1 MSLLIT
7 FIIATAVIFLAVGS
21 YFDLKTGEIPEK
33 ISYGFISLA
42 LIIAASNS
50 ILNSDIQFFLNSLFL
65 GTAFFIIGL
74 ILFYLGQWGGGDVK
88 LMAGIGCTLGY
99 LAYANYFTEGFFPY
113 YLTYFINM
121 GFIALPYVIIY
132 GLILGIKNPETK
144 SEFMK
149 YWKDIRTKV
158 VFLLSFLPSIFA
170 FSLGQNSLGILYLF
184 LPPLMISA
192 LYLKAVEMT
201 ALQQVTDVIE
211 LHEGD
216 IVAEDLII
224 ENEKIASK
232 RNIEGLSDEDIQKIQ
247 RLALDGKIPSK
258 IKIKEGIRFA
268 PILFLTFLSILWIGN
283 LMEISLEILV

>member
-1 MSLLIT
+1 M
-7 FIIATAVIFLAVGS
+7 
-21 YFDLKTGEIPEK
+21 
-33 ISYGFISLA
+33 
-42 LIIAASNS
+42 
-50 ILNSDIQFFLNSLFL
+50 

-99 LAYANYFTEGFFPY
+99 LAYANYLTEGFFPY